1 MRCPYCAEDISDEA
15 IVCPYC
21 RHDLTPSKHLIDENK
36 TLREEAE
43 TLRAEV
49 AALRTQVSRVH
60 ADAELRRRQMPVG
73 AYIAELLRY
82 GVAPIVLLL
91 LAHVFIIIVWDKPTV
106 YLRIV
111 SILIPMYFGFAL
123 VRREQRGLGWACIV
137 GMAVSVISIF
147 GMSLAVAFHDH
158 QPVLPSDAQE
168 WNEDLQYFI
177 SIALAFLTGGLLARL
192 TQRTTEQVA
201 HAHAYTMQWATKI
214 APLMG
219 SKRNLAKGK
228 KAKTAAMI
236 ERALG
241 IQRVVTGVVA
251 VGTAAVSIYTGVMSV
266 MH

>member
-21 RHDLTPSKHLIDENK
+21 RHDLAPSKHLIEENK
-36 TLREEAE
+36 TLREETEA
-43 TLRAEV
+43 LRTEV
-49 AALRTQVSRVH
+49 AALRTQVSR
-60 ADAELRRRQMPVG
+60 ALTGAELRRKQTPLQARV
-73 AYIAELLRY
+73 AELLRY
-82 GVAPIVLLL
+82 GIIPILILLF
-91 LAHVFIIIVWDKPTV
+91 AHFLIIILWDKPTV
-106 YLRIV
+106 YLRVV
-111 SILIPMYFGFAL
+111 SIFIPMYFGFAL
-123 VRREQRGLGWACIV
+123 VRREQRRLGWACIV
-137 GMAVSVISIF
+137 GAAVSLLSIL
-147 GMSLAVAFHDH
+147 GMSVAVAFHDN
-158 QPVLPSDAQE
+158 QPVLPTDAQE

-177 SIALAFLTGGLLARL
+177 SIALAFITGGLLARV

-201 HAHAYTMQWATKI
+201 QAHAHAMQWATKI

>member
-21 RHDLTPSKHLIDENK
+21 RHDLAPSRHLIDENK
-36 TLREEAE
+36 TLREETEA
-43 TLRAEV
+43 LRTEV
-49 AALRTQVSRVH
+49 AALRTQAER
-60 ADAELRRRQMPVG
+60 AAAEAELRRRQMPLHSRAG
-73 AYIAELLRY
+73 ELFRY
-82 GVAPIVLLL
+82 GILPIVLLL
-91 LAHVFIIIVWDKPTV
+91 LAHVLIIIVWDKPTV

-111 SILIPMYFGFAL
+111 SILIPMYFGFSL
-123 VRREQRGLGWACIV
+123 VRREQHGLGWAAVV
-137 GMAVSVISIF
+137 GMGVSLLSIF
-147 GMSLAVAFHDH
+147 GMSLAVALHDQ
-158 QPVLPSDAQE
+158 QPLLPSDAQE

-177 SIALAFLTGGLLARL
+177 SIALAFVTGGLLARL

-201 HAHAYTMQWATKI
+201 QAHVYTMKWAAKI
-214 APLMG
+214 APLLG

-251 VGTAAVSIYTGVMSV
+251 VATTAVSIYTGVISV

>member
-21 RHDLTPSKHLIDENK
+21 RHDLAPSKHLIDENRL
-36 TLREEAE
+36 LRDENEA
-43 TLRAEV
+43 LRAE
-49 AALRTQVSRVH
+49 AAVLRTQVSRAL
-60 ADAELRRRQMPVG
+60 ADAELRRRQTPLQARV
-73 AYIAELLRY
+73 AELLRY
-82 GVAPIVLLL
+82 GIVPILILLF
-91 LAHVFIIIVWDKPTV
+91 AHFLIIIVWDKPTV
-106 YLRIV
+106 YLRVV
-111 SILIPMYFGFAL
+111 SILIPMYFGVSL
-123 VRREQRGLGWACIV
+123 IRREQRGLGWACIV
-137 GMAVSVISIF
+137 GMAVSLFSIL
-147 GMSLAVAFHDH
+147 GMSVSVAFHDH
-158 QPVLPSDAQE
+158 QPVLPSDTQE

-177 SIALAFLTGGLLARL
+177 SIALAFVTGGLLARL
-192 TQRTTEQVA
+192 TQYTTEQVT

-228 KAKTAAMI
+228 KAKTAAVI

-251 VGTAAVSIYTGVMSV
+251 VGTAAISIYTGVMSV